1 MFFYALFA
9 GTLEKV
15 SLFGLVQWKD
25 LKQVSEKNLGFV
37 TISEVICGLVKST
50 IILQELQT

>member
-15 SLFGLVQWKD
+15 SLFGLVQWKN
-25 LKQVSEKNLGFV
+25 LNQVPEKKFGFA